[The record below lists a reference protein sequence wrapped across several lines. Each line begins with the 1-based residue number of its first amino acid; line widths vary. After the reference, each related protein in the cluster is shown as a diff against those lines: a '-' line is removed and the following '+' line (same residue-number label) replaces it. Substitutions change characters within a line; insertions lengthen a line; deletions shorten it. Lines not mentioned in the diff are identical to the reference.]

1 MVVKFE
7 AVTKKYGNELALKNT
22 SFHFEKGKI
31 YGLLGPNGSGKST
44 TLKMIAGLVLPNA
57 GTVTMNG
64 KPITRKRASEVAYLT
79 ELDMFYEAFTV
90 DGMIRFYASQFADFD
105 IQRAHELVG
114 FMELDSKKKIKH
126 LSKGNRGR
134 LKLVLALS
142 RNTEVLLLDEPFSG
156 LDPMVRDSI
165 VKGLLSYID
174 FGNQTVIIATHE
186 IDEIEGIL
194 DEAYIIHDGEIK
206 GHCQVEEL
214 REIEGLSVLQWLK
227 QTTKKEGKMK

>member
-1 MVVKFE
+1 MVVKFDG
-7 AVTKKYGNELALKNT
+7 VTKKYGNETALNHT
-22 SFHFEKGKI
+22 SFHFQKGKI

-44 TLKMIAGLVLPNA
+44 TLKMIAGLVLPNT
-57 GTVTMNG
+57 GTVTLNG
-64 KPITRKRASEVAYLT
+64 KPISRKMASEVAYLT

-90 DGMIRFYASQFADFD
+90 NGMIRFYASQFPDFD
-105 IQRAHELVG
+105 SQRALELVG
-114 FMELDSKKKIKH
+114 FMELESRKKIKH

-186 IDEIEGIL
+186 IDEIEAIL
-194 DEAYIIHDGEIK
+194 DEAYIISDGEIK
-206 GHCQVEEL
+206 GHCRVEEL
-214 REIEGLSVLQWLK
+214 REVEGLSVLQWLK
-227 QTTKKEGKMK
+227 KTTKSEGKMK